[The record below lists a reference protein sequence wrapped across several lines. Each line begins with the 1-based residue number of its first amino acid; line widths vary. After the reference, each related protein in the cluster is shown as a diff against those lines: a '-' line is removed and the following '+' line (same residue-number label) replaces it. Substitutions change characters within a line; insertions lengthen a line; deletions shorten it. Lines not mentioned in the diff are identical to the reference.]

1 MKQFPENETPYLS
14 EPINWY
20 PGHMTKARRAM
31 EEDLKLVDMI
41 LEIRDARIPESSLN
55 PDIGELG
62 KNKRRI
68 ILPNKADLA
77 EKQEE
82 LIKRAQGK
90 DSGMWITKIGK
101 EMELLED
108 EIRRFAREKKMLEY
122 FLNDELEA

>member
-1 MKQFPENETPYLS
+1 MATMKWVMVDGDKMPL
-14 EPINWY
+14 
-20 PGHMTKARRAM
+20 M
-31 EEDLKLVDMI
+31 EKK
-41 LEIRDARIPESSLN
+41 IRDRLEMVEDQINE
-55 PDIGELG
+55 
-62 KNKRRI
+62 
-68 ILPNKADLA
+68 NKADLA

-108 EIRRFAREKKMLEY
+108 EIRQFTREKKMLEY

>member
-1 MKQFPENETPYLS
+1 MAAMKWTMKNGEKMPL
-14 EPINWY
+14 
-20 PGHMTKARRAM
+20 M
-31 EEDLKLVDMI
+31 EKK
-41 LEIRDARIPESSLN
+41 IRDRLEMVEAQINE
-55 PDIGELG
+55 
-62 KNKRRI
+62 
-68 ILPNKADLA
+68 NKADLA

>member
-1 MKQFPENETPYLS
+1 
-14 EPINWY
+14 
-20 PGHMTKARRAM
+20 MTKM
-31 EEDLKLVDMI
+31 EKK
-41 LEIRDARIPESSLN
+41 IRDRLKMIEARINE
-55 PDIGELG
+55 
-62 KNKRRI
+62 NKT
-68 ILPNKADLA
+68 DLA

-108 EIRRFAREKKMLEY
+108 EIRQFARERKMLEY